1 MKAKV
6 YSLEQLKD
14 IFNKIAKADL
24 TKGFIVEWKRYY
36 KIRTND
42 QNALYWLWLTCLE
55 HETGNDKNDLHD
67 YFREEF
73 LQVNYIY
80 VFGKEKK
87 VLESTK
93 TQNTIKMK
101 NYLDKIQ
108 AFASSELGVILP
120 NPEDRHFEDFI
131 NQYEKYL

>member
-1 MKAKV
+1 MQ
-6 YSLEQLKD
+6 QLRD
-14 IFNKIAKADL
+14 LFNKISKVDL
-24 TKGFIVEWKRYY
+24 SKGLVIEWKRPY

-73 LQVNYIY
+73 LQVNYIF

-93 TQNTIKMK
+93 TQSTIKMK

-108 AFASSELGVILP
+108 VFASTELGITLP
-120 NPEDRHFEDFI
+120 DPEDRNFEEFL
-131 NQYEKYL
+131 NHYEKYL